1 MIKCKSME
9 ENRYKI
15 PEDKAMVGIAAEPT
29 PAVRASLSV
38 QEMRPCLIDAIYS
51 SKDIDKLHTCLVILN
66 SKSNNEY
73 QSKYRT
79 KTDAALAADL
89 AQFPSWD
96 AAVHPDLSNVD
107 YRQYKHKKSPKVI
120 KAVSKWL

>member
-15 PEDKAMVGIAAEPT
+15 PEDKAMFGMAAEQT

-38 QEMRPCLIDAIYS
+38 QEMRHCLIDAIYS

-79 KTDAALAADL
+79 KTDEELAAEL
-89 AQFPSWD
+89 SQFPSWD
-96 AAVHPDLSNVD
+96 ETEHPDLSNVD
-107 YRQYKHKKSPKVI
+107 YRQYKHKKSPKAI

>member
-38 QEMRPCLIDAIYS
+38 QEMRHCLIDAIYS

-79 KTDAALAADL
+79 KTDEELAAEL
-89 AQFPSWD
+89 SQFPSWD
-96 AAVHPDLSNVD
+96 ETEHPDLSNVD

>member
-15 PEDKAMVGIAAEPT
+15 PEDKAMVGMAAEPT

-38 QEMRPCLIDAIYS
+38 QEMRHCLIDAIYS

-66 SKSNNEY
+66 SKSNNVRVSIVLRRMKHLLQNCRSSLLGMKRSILICRMLIIDSISTRNLQKSLKLY
-73 QSKYRT
+73 Q
-79 KTDAALAADL
+79 
-89 AQFPSWD
+89 
-96 AAVHPDLSNVD
+96 NGCN
-107 YRQYKHKKSPKVI
+107 
-120 KAVSKWL
+120 

>member
-15 PEDKAMVGIAAEPT
+15 PEDKAMVGMAAEQT

-38 QEMRPCLIDAIYS
+38 QEMRHCLIDAIYS

-79 KTDAALAADL
+79 KTDEELAAEL
-89 AQFPSWD
+89 SQFPS
-96 AAVHPDLSNVD
+96 
-107 YRQYKHKKSPKVI
+107 
-120 KAVSKWL
+120 

>member
-15 PEDKAMVGIAAEPT
+15 PEDKAMVGMAAEQT

-38 QEMRPCLIDAIYS
+38 QEMRHCLIDAIYS

-79 KTDAALAADL
+79 KTDEELAAEL
-89 AQFPSWD
+89 SQFPSWD
-96 AAVHPDLSNVD
+96 ETERPDLSNVD
-107 YRQYKHKKSPKVI
+107 YRQYKHKKSPKAI

>member
-15 PEDKAMVGIAAEPT
+15 PEDKAMVGMAAEQT

-38 QEMRPCLIDAIYS
+38 QEMRHCLIDAIYS

-79 KTDAALAADL
+79 KTDEELAAEL
-89 AQFPSWD
+89 SQFPSWD
-96 AAVHPDLSNVD
+96 ETEHPDLSKVD
-107 YRQYKHKKSPKVI
+107 YRQYKHKKSPRTI

>member
-15 PEDKAMVGIAAEPT
+15 PEDKAMVGMAAEQT

-38 QEMRPCLIDAIYS
+38 QEMRHCLIDAIYS

-79 KTDAALAADL
+79 KTDEELAAEL
-89 AQFPSWD
+89 SQFPSWD
-96 AAVHPDLSNVD
+96 ETEHPDFSNVD
-107 YRQYKHKKSPKVI
+107 YRQYKHKKSPKAI

>member
-15 PEDKAMVGIAAEPT
+15 PEDKAMVSMAAEQT

-38 QEMRPCLIDAIYS
+38 QEMRHCLIDAIYS

-79 KTDAALAADL
+79 KTDEELAAEL
-89 AQFPSWD
+89 SQFPSWD
-96 AAVHPDLSNVD
+96 ETEHPDLSNVD
-107 YRQYKHKKSPKVI
+107 YRQYKHKKSPKAI

>member
-15 PEDKAMVGIAAEPT
+15 PEDKAMVGMAAEPT

-38 QEMRPCLIDAIYS
+38 QEMRHCLIDAIYS

-79 KTDAALAADL
+79 KTDEELAAEL
-89 AQFPSWD
+89 SQFPSWD
-96 AAVHPDLSNVD
+96 ETEHPDLSNVD

>member
-15 PEDKAMVGIAAEPT
+15 PEDKAMVGMAAERT

-38 QEMRPCLIDAIYS
+38 QEMRHCLIDAIYS

-79 KTDAALAADL
+79 KTDEELAAEL
-89 AQFPSWD
+89 SQFPSWD
-96 AAVHPDLSNVD
+96 ETEHPDLSNVD
-107 YRQYKHKKSPKVI
+107 YRQYKHKKSPKAI

>member
-1 MIKCKSME
+1 ME
-9 ENRYKI
+9 GNRYKI
-15 PEDKAMVGIAAEPT
+15 TEDNAAAGMVAEPT
-29 PAVRASLSV
+29 PTVRSSLSV
-38 QEMRPCLIDAIYS
+38 QEMRHCLMDAIYS

-79 KTDAALAADL
+79 KTDEELAAEL
-89 AQFPSWD
+89 SQFPSWD
-96 AAVHPDLSNVD
+96 ETEHPDLSNVD
-107 YRQYKHKKSPKVI
+107 YRQYKHKKSPKAI

>member
-15 PEDKAMVGIAAEPT
+15 PEDKAMVGMAAEQT
-29 PAVRASLSV
+29 PAVRTSLSV
-38 QEMRPCLIDAIYS
+38 QEMRHCLIDAIYS

-79 KTDAALAADL
+79 KTDEELAAEL
-89 AQFPSWD
+89 SQFPSWD
-96 AAVHPDLSNVD
+96 ETEHPDLSNVD
-107 YRQYKHKKSPKVI
+107 YRQYKHKKSPKAI

>member
-15 PEDKAMVGIAAEPT
+15 PEDKAMVGMAAEQT

-38 QEMRPCLIDAIYS
+38 QEMRHCLIDAIYS

-79 KTDAALAADL
+79 KTDEELAAEL
-89 AQFPSWD
+89 SQFPSWD
-96 AAVHPDLSNVD
+96 ESECPDLSNVD
-107 YRQYKHKKSPKVI
+107 YRQYKHKKSPKAI

>member
-15 PEDKAMVGIAAEPT
+15 PEDKAMVGMAAEQT
-29 PAVRASLSV
+29 PAVRVSLSV
-38 QEMRPCLIDAIYS
+38 QEMRHCLIDAIYS

-79 KTDAALAADL
+79 KTDEELAAEL
-89 AQFPSWD
+89 SQFPSWD
-96 AAVHPDLSNVD
+96 ETEHPDLSNVD
-107 YRQYKHKKSPKVI
+107 YRQYKHKKSPKAI

>member
-1 MIKCKSME
+1 ME

-15 PEDKAMVGIAAEPT
+15 PEDKAMVGMAAEQT

-38 QEMRPCLIDAIYS
+38 QEMRHCLIDAIYS

-79 KTDAALAADL
+79 KTDAELSAALS
-89 AQFPSWD
+89 QFPSWD
-96 AAVHPDLSNVD
+96 EMEHPDLSNID
-107 YRQYKHKKSPKVI
+107 YRQYKHKKSPRTI
-120 KAVSKWL
+120 KAISKWL

>member
-15 PEDKAMVGIAAEPT
+15 PEDKAMVGMAAEQT

-38 QEMRPCLIDAIYS
+38 QEMRHCLIDAIYS

-79 KTDAALAADL
+79 KTDEELAAEL
-89 AQFPSWD
+89 SQFPFWD
-96 AAVHPDLSNVD
+96 ETEHPDLSNVD
-107 YRQYKHKKSPKVI
+107 YRQYKHKKSPKAF

>member
-15 PEDKAMVGIAAEPT
+15 PEDKAMVGMAAEQT

-38 QEMRPCLIDAIYS
+38 QEMRHCLMDAIYS

-79 KTDAALAADL
+79 KTDEELAAEL
-89 AQFPSWD
+89 SQFPSWD
-96 AAVHPDLSNVD
+96 ETEHPDLSNVD
-107 YRQYKHKKSPKVI
+107 YRQYKHKKSPKAI

>member
-15 PEDKAMVGIAAEPT
+15 PEDKAMVGMAAEQT

-38 QEMRPCLIDAIYS
+38 QEMRHCLIDAIYS

-79 KTDAALAADL
+79 KTDEELAAEL
-89 AQFPSWD
+89 SQFPSWD
-96 AAVHPDLSNVD
+96 ETEHSDLSNVD
-107 YRQYKHKKSPKVI
+107 YRQYKHKKSPKAI

>member
-15 PEDKAMVGIAAEPT
+15 PEDKAMVGMAAEQT

-38 QEMRPCLIDAIYS
+38 QEMRHCLIDAIYS

-79 KTDAALAADL
+79 KTDEELAAEL
-89 AQFPSWD
+89 SQFPSWD
-96 AAVHPDLSNVD
+96 ETEHPDLSNVD
-107 YRQYKHKKSPKVI
+107 YRPYKHKKSPKAI

>member
-15 PEDKAMVGIAAEPT
+15 PEDKAMVGMAAEQT

-38 QEMRPCLIDAIYS
+38 QEMRHCLIDAIYS

-79 KTDAALAADL
+79 KTDEELAAEL
-89 AQFPSWD
+89 SQFPSWD
-96 AAVHPDLSNVD
+96 ETEHPDFSNVD
-107 YRQYKHKKSPKVI
+107 YRQYKHKKSPKTI

>member
-15 PEDKAMVGIAAEPT
+15 PEDKAMVGMAAEQT

-38 QEMRPCLIDAIYS
+38 QEMRHCLIDAIYS

-79 KTDAALAADL
+79 KTDEELAAEL
-89 AQFPSWD
+89 SQFPSWD
-96 AAVHPDLSNVD
+96 ETEHPDLSNVD
-107 YRQYKHKKSPKVI
+107 YRQYKHKKSPRTI